1 MRNASPMPPRP
12 LRLAS
17 QNGTASVRPRSR
29 AGLKWI
35 RFVRMSCDTSAMLPV
50 IEQATAYLKE
60 AGVQSW
66 RFWCYVL
73 VQDVE
78 ESHNR
83 IIALRDM
90 GVQPFAQPYRDYDG
104 GEPTDEQKNWH
115 GG

>member
-1 MRNASPMPPRP
+1 
-12 LRLAS
+12 
-17 QNGTASVRPRSR
+17 
-29 AGLKWI
+29 
-35 RFVRMSCDTSAMLPV
+35 MSCDTSAMLPV

-104 GEPTDEQKNWH
+104 GEPTDEQKKLARWVNMRAAFKSCEFKDFTR
-115 GG
+115 